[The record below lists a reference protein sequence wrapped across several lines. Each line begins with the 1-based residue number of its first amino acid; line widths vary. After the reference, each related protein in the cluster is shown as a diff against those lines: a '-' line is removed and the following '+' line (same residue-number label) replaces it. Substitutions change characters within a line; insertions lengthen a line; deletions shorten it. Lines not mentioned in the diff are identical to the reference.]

1 MSQLAKAGVAAGV
14 SQLRETDIGALAQLV
29 RMLNIASGAGLM
41 ACAGLMTLWEC
52 TMDLWLCNPD
62 DENSRC
68 VDLGIELCGEG
79 ADAPACILASEEVL
93 QCAQLC
99 GLGLFDVLSTA
110 IIAVFMF
117 PLGFMILAFELT
129 RTAPAHG
136 ARLILEKYFG
146 FVFLC
151 ECRND
156 RLGPRLVPRL

>member
-93 QCAQLC
+93 AGVEFPDNIEAHPLDDVNLRGKARKIKLS
-99 GLGLFDVLSTA
+99 GLRRLRDCDRA
-110 IIAVFMF
+110 KNYAVT
-117 PLGFMILAFELT
+117 E
-129 RTAPAHG
+129 
-136 ARLILEKYFG
+136 
-146 FVFLC
+146 
-151 ECRND
+151 
-156 RLGPRLVPRL
+156 

>member
-68 VDLGIELCGEG
+68 VDLGIELCGDDDGDDDAAAGAAGSGGGGGGGSGGQALAEG
-79 ADAPACILASEEVL
+79 VQYAHVSSSQAKPSVKKEDQVAEAGGEVDL
-93 QCAQLC
+93 SDLMAQLK
-99 GLGLFDVLSTA
+99 GVQG
-110 IIAVFMF
+110 
-117 PLGFMILAFELT
+117 
-129 RTAPAHG
+129 
-136 ARLILEKYFG
+136 
-146 FVFLC
+146 
-151 ECRND
+151 
-156 RLGPRLVPRL
+156 